1 MKLLVEV
8 DELKNSERSRLERPG
23 IPADNRNTT
32 GKLKETV
39 TSKAEGFMQKYQRT
53 SRWRSQHPTTSIE
66 YTMLKGKSSA
76 LSYRKL
82 TN

>member
-1 MKLLVEV
+1 M
-8 DELKNSERSRLERPG
+8 DELENGEGARFERPG
-23 IPADNRNTT
+23 IPADNRNAA
-32 GKLKETV
+32 GKLMETV
-39 TSKAEGFMQKYQRT
+39 TSKAKGFMQKYQRT

-76 LSYRKL
+76 LSYRKP